1 MNLIS
6 KTFDLLKFSVG
17 NKITSALWNRDSRG
31 YRERG
36 GIMARRAGS
45 GGEWLGGYPAE
56 GYKKA
61 S

>member
-45 GGEWLGGYPAE
+45 GGEWLGGFPAE
-56 GYKKA
+56 G
-61 S
+61 